1 MTGYLSFPY
10 QIDASGQTATT
21 DLSAYVQNLILLVLE
36 TDPGE
41 RVNRPDFGAGLRQ
54 LVFSGMD
61 ATLASAAETLVRSK
75 LLQFLGDAISINTL
89 TVTLGDESVTVSL
102 SYFVTHSQSAATTS
116 VTVPLPGYSATPQAG
131 GGTASASIPAY

>member
-116 VTVPLPGYSATPQAG
+116 VTVPLPGYSATPQTG
-131 GGTASASIPAY
+131 GGTASASIPGY